1 MKMFFAIVAATSL
14 SAATYAQGYI
24 NFATRDSLA
33 GINAPFLISDLR
45 GPGPSWSAQLY
56 RVDGFLVAPLLPATT
71 FLSDPPGGG
80 GCVICERYVSPVV
93 VTVPDGNPGDPV
105 TIRMRAWPTSEGWF
119 DQASIK
125 MESGDL
131 SLVLGTATNPGNL
144 PTSFTGVTIPE
155 PSGVGLFALA
165 GGALFCYRRR

>member
-1 MKMFFAIVAATSL
+1 MKVFFAIVAATSL
-14 SAATYAQGYI
+14 STATSAQGYI
-24 NFATRDSLA
+24 NFATRYPAA
-33 GINAPFLISDLR
+33 GVFAPFLISEFR
-45 GPGPSWSAQLY
+45 GPGPSWNAQLY
-56 RVDGFLVAPLLPATT
+56 RVDGSSLTPLLPATT
-71 FLSDPPGGG
+71 FLSPGTT

-105 TIRMRAWPTSEGWF
+105 TIRMRAWSTSEGGF
-119 DQASIK
+119 DQASLK

-155 PSGVGLFALA
+155 PSLVGFLVLA
-165 GGALFCYRRR
+165 GGALFCSRRR